1 MAGVTN
7 MVQQLKQVC
16 AHGRVVVENCRS
28 RHCQARATLMERLEQ
43 QETTNQT
50 LREQIARLESRP
62 NDELKALQEV
72 RLQRSHLQMSQALIL
87 LADLVRLCR
96 GTGRAEGSARL

>member
-1 MAGVTN
+1 MPPYRLTPGQALEQKEKDLQKEHSRIAGVTN

-16 AHGRVVVENCRS
+16 ARGCVFVENCRS

-72 RLQRSHLQMSQALIL
+72 
-87 LADLVRLCR
+87 
-96 GTGRAEGSARL
+96 